1 MYKTHLGL
9 TCKFIIYAKVKKVIF
24 VSSFAP
30 SGDTAPA
37 FLKPFMKTKAP
48 NFVFIVRES
57 INETKKFSR
66 LWVERKNTK
75 AS

>member
-66 LWVERKNTK
+66 LWVERKSTK

>member
-9 TCKFIIYAKVKKVIF
+9 TCKFIIHTKVKKVIF

-30 SGDTAPA
+30 SGDGAPT
-37 FLKPFMKTKAP
+37 FSKLFMKTKEA

-57 INETKKFSR
+57 INETEIFSR
-66 LWVERKNTK
+66 LWVETKSTK

>member
-66 LWVERKNTK
+66 L
-75 AS
+75 